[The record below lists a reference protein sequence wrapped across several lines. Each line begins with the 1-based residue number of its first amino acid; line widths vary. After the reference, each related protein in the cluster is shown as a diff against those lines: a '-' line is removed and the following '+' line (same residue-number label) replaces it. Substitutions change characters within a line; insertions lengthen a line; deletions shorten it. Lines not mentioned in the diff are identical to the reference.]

1 MAESRSEDATSKLVQ
16 EIAQKG
22 EEVPESYM
30 IKNDVIS
37 PAIDASSNL
46 WEETLL
52 IDFSQLSP
60 VSSSTQN
67 ELAKLHSALKNWG
80 CFQVINHG
88 MTSLFLD
95 ELLDVSR
102 QFFALPLEEK
112 LKCSITED
120 FFNGYGN
127 ASVISGDQTLNWNDR
142 LFLTV
147 YPEEKRR
154 LQVWPQKPRK
164 FREVL
169 HEFSLSLRKMLE
181 VFLKAMARSLG
192 LKEDI
197 FLKEHGEQG
206 SIDTRFGI
214 YPRCSR
220 PDKVYGVHPHSDRS
234 SITVL
239 LPDKDVPEGLHI
251 QKDDQWFKVPVIP
264 GALFVNLGDYA
275 EVMSNGIF
283 KSVVHRVVTNSERER
298 FSVAAFCTPEPENE
312 VGPITELISSNQPQM
327 YKKVNMKTYK
337 QLFFETYPQGK
348 RVLDALKI

>member
-1 MAESRSEDATSKLVQ
+1 VK
-16 EIAQKG
+16 
-22 EEVPESYM
+22 
-30 IKNDVIS
+30 
-37 PAIDASSNL
+37 
-46 WEETLL
+46 
-52 IDFSQLSP
+52 
-60 VSSSTQN
+60 
-67 ELAKLHSALKNWG
+67 
-80 CFQVINHG
+80 NHG
-88 MTSLFLD
+88 MASLFLD
-95 ELLDVSR
+95 ELLKVSR

-112 LKCSITED
+112 LKCSIAED

-127 ASVISGDQTLNWNDR
+127 AAVIAGDHTLNWNDR

-147 YPEEKRR
+147 YPEEQRR
-154 LQVWPQKPRK
+154 LQVWPQTPLK

-181 VFLKAMARSLG
+181 VILKAMARSLG
-192 LKEDI
+192 LKEDS
-197 FLKEHGEQG
+197 FVKEHGEQG

-239 LPDKDVPEGLHI
+239 LSDINVPEGLHI

-264 GALFVNLGDYA
+264 GALFVNLGDFA

-283 KSVVHRVVTNSERER
+283 KSVAHRVVTNSERER

-312 VGPITELISSNQPQM
+312 VGPINELISSNQPQL
-327 YKKVNMKTYK
+327 YKKFFALPLEEKLNYSAMEEDVYSGYGNSAVLAGAEDKPINWNYR
-337 QLFFETYPQGK
+337 LFRTVYPEDQ
-348 RVLDALKI
+348 RKIQFWPQKPQKFR